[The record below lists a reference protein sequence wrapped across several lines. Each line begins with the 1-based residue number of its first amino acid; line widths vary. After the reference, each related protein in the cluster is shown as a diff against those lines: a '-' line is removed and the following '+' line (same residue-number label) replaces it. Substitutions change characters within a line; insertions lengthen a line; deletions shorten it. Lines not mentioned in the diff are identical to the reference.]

1 LAKERHWI
9 GGREQMA
16 ATMLAPSKQAEK
28 ICGRRGDRSPDRV
41 RIARDNA
48 GDPGYWAAAASF
60 APSSHH
66 APDRPGADELMY
78 AKDVP
83 AGTIFYHGTKAS
95 FRAGDLL
102 SPGSRAISSSAG

>member
-1 LAKERHWI
+1 
-9 GGREQMA
+9 
-16 ATMLAPSKQAEK
+16 
-28 ICGRRGDRSPDRV
+28 
-41 RIARDNA
+41 
-48 GDPGYWAAAASF
+48 
-60 APSSHH
+60 
-66 APDRPGADELMY
+66 MY